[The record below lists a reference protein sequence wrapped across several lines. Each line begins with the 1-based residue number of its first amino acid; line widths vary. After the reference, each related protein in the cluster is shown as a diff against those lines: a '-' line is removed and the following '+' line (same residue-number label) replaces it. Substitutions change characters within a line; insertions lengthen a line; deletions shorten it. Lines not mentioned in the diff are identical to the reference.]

1 MSRSSRQKN
10 KRNSNIKKAI
20 LNSAAIEE
28 FHAKQEEVAPVD
40 EEVKTTV
47 VPEPEQE
54 FKIKKFKNPVSALL
68 APGVSPPIGS
78 KGSKV
83 AVDAVTFNGQA
94 ILGYD
99 YNIVSP
105 GDVVLTKG
113 VFPEELSGSVLG
125 KESRPA
131 IVLAAEHGLM
141 LIVAVSTHNGY
152 EGTVTC
158 RRCIKL
164 PAVTK
169 DLAAKGDSTY
179 VDISQV
185 HTADQSTV
193 CRIVAKIN
201 PLLIDFI
208 ADKLYQ
214 WIVIERGG
222 QTSSLLSLI
231 KKERPEEL
239 EALEEIQ
246 KLRHL
251 EATDREATALKLS
264 DDRIEG
270 LEKQNQKL
278 LEANETQGTYVR
290 KLESEVLKLKKQLEA
305 SRASNESL
313 LKELAELQAKKEEQ
327 PDPGMHK
334 APNVWSLEHVLEAN
348 TNYRVTGDREQLL
361 MEFNIPIKSR
371 SDQYRKFNNLREQMN
386 TFAAERGYKLTW
398 E

>member
-10 KRNSNIKKAI
+10 KRNSMLKKAV
-20 LNSAAIEE
+20 LNTAAIME
-28 FHAKQEEVAPVD
+28 FEARQQEEVVPVV

-47 VPEPEQE
+47 PEQE
-54 FKIKKFKNPVSALL
+54 FKIKKFENPVSALL

-78 KGSKV
+78 KCSKV
-83 AVDAVTFNGQA
+83 AVDTVTFNGQA

-113 VFPEELSGSVLG
+113 VFPEELNGSVLG
-125 KESRPA
+125 KESRPS

-141 LIVAVSTHNGY
+141 LVVAVSTHNGY

-185 HTADQSTV
+185 HTADQSSV
-193 CRIVAKIN
+193 CRIVAKVN

-231 KKERPEEL
+231 KKERSEEF
-239 EALEEIQ
+239 ESLEEIQ

-251 EATDREATALKLS
+251 EDTDRKATVLKMS
-264 DDRIEG
+264 NDRIEG

-290 KLESEVLKLKKQLEA
+290 KLESEVLELKKQLEA
-305 SRASNESL
+305 SKASNESL
-313 LKELAELQAKKEEQ
+313 LAELAELQAKKEEQ
-327 PDPGMHK
+327 PDPGPHK

-348 TNYRVTGDREQLL
+348 ANYRVTGDREKLL
-361 MEFNIPIKSR
+361 MEFDIPIKSR
-371 SDQYRKFNNLREQMN
+371 SDQYRKFNSLREQMN
-386 TFAAERGYKLTW
+386 CFANEHGYKLNW
-398 E
+398 D